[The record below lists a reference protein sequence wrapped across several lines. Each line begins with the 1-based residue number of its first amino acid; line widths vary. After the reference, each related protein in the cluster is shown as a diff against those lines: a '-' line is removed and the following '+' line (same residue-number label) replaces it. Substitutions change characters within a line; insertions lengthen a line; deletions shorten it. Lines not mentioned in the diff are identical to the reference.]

1 MTIPLIVIISITD
14 DAYRTFA
21 RTKEPENLISHSHSI
36 HWSRSK
42 GCHLL
47 VLLNG
52 STMGLVQTEAI
63 FKCFRIDMVVLSSRR
78 QEKFVGLVP
87 RLACGSF
94 DPRLDSPGNSSR
106 LKITARKNS

>member
-1 MTIPLIVIISITD
+1 MTIPLIEIISITD

-21 RTKEPENLISHSHSI
+21 RTKEQENLTSHIHSI

-47 VLLNG
+47 VLLDR

-63 FKCFRIDMVVLSSRR
+63 FQCFRIDMVVLSSRR

-87 RLACGSF
+87 RLACGYF
-94 DPRLDSPGNSSR
+94 DPKFDSPGNSSR
-106 LKITARKNS
+106 LKITAGENS